1 MFGGMVKPEGSTQE
15 FWGENKIGG
24 RGGWG
29 SYTVEVLL
37 LILIFQLAAKIR
49 FLLGGSFLST
59 IIARFRSAAA
69 IVVSPA
75 SNNNHSLKLKNPTVS
90 PSKDHP
96 HKYNHR
102 VSEAISDLDLRNL
115 IDSLDE
121 KSYELEKWDTVIDR
135 QQNLL
140 AYSAK
145 SCKPKDG
152 PLKYLSVTIF
162 ENCSAEKLRNF
173 YMDNEYRKNWDK
185 TLAVHEQLEVDESN
199 GTEIGRIIKKFP
211 LLTGREYILA
221 WRVWEAKDGTFYCF
235 SKVMRYDGK
244 KTVVLYKEKTVNILW
259 PQDRRSMYVLNS
271 SNLVGESGKALPGRN
286 ACEIKMVHQEDA
298 GLNAEMAKLAFSKGI
313 WSYVCKMDH
322 ALRQYSA
329 VKCLQSSLGVTAVT
343 LIQQVPE
350 ELNSLAHISGPTYP
364 ENSATNCGQI
374 ACEGRERKFL
384 KRPSNKL
391 MAKGL
396 ILLGGAFCMSRGHSN
411 LGAKLA
417 SSSARGDIKF
427 CSYAE
432 SVKSSCPPVS
442 QVTLQ
447 QLPAANHTVL
457 SLVVTSNT
465 FWFSLAPPLGQFQIV
480 LHDLKTLLS
489 FPGLNELAFGYA
501 ID

>member
-1 MFGGMVKPEGSTQE
+1 MWMGQLHSRGSTPHIDIPT
-15 FWGENKIGG
+15 GCKNL
-24 RGGWG
+24 
-29 SYTVEVLL
+29 VP
-37 LILIFQLAAKIR
+37 A
-49 FLLGGSFLST
+49 GGSFLST
-59 IIARFRSAAA
+59 IITRFRSAAA

-96 HKYNHR
+96 HQYNHR

-211 LLTGREYILA
+211 LLTAREYILA

-235 SKVMRYDGK
+235 SKDAMNTFAVVSVCPLPFSYTAAVCLLVLHNCEHPLAPRQK
-244 KTVVLYKEKTVNILW
+244 K
-259 PQDRRSMYVLNS
+259 YVR
-271 SNLVGESGKALPGRN
+271 VEFFKSGWRIRKGMTLIPGRN

-322 ALRQYSA
+322 ALSQYST

-350 ELNSLAHISGPTYP
+350 ELNSLAHISGPAYP

-374 ACEGRERKFL
+374 ACEGSERKFL

-396 ILLGGAFCMSRGHSN
+396 ILLGGAFCVSRGHSN
-411 LGAKLA
+411 LGAKVACAYILTKLTKRGA
-417 SSSARGDIKF
+417 SINQSRQA
-427 CSYAE
+427 
-432 SVKSSCPPVS
+432 
-442 QVTLQ
+442 
-447 QLPAANHTVL
+447 
-457 SLVVTSNT
+457 
-465 FWFSLAPPLGQFQIV
+465 
-480 LHDLKTLLS
+480 
-489 FPGLNELAFGYA
+489 
-501 ID
+501 

>member
-1 MFGGMVKPEGSTQE
+1 MFGGIVKPEGSAQE

-59 IIARFRSAAA
+59 IITRFRSAAA

-211 LLTGREYILA
+211 LLTAREYILA

-235 SKVMRYDGK
+235 SKNCEHPLAPRQK
-244 KTVVLYKEKTVNILW
+244 K
-259 PQDRRSMYVLNS
+259 YVR
-271 SNLVGESGKALPGRN
+271 VEFFKSGWRIRKVPGRN

-313 WSYVCKMDH
+313 WSYICKMDH
-322 ALRQYSA
+322 ALRQYSS

-343 LIQQVPE
+343 LIRQVPE
-350 ELNSLAHISGPTYP
+350 ELNSLAHISGPAYP

-374 ACEGRERKFL
+374 ACEGSERKFL

-411 LGAKLA
+411 LGAKVACAYILTKLTKRGA
-417 SSSARGDIKF
+417 SINQSRQG
-427 CSYAE
+427 
-432 SVKSSCPPVS
+432 
-442 QVTLQ
+442 
-447 QLPAANHTVL
+447 
-457 SLVVTSNT
+457 
-465 FWFSLAPPLGQFQIV
+465 
-480 LHDLKTLLS
+480 
-489 FPGLNELAFGYA
+489 
-501 ID
+501 